1 MLLWKL
7 ESAAA
12 GGEGKLWYH
21 SAEWELNAWVKSTKE
36 NWNEISLPQSNSGF
50 MKRTT
55 AESCRLLVVTGNTV
69 PGGLYLCR
77 RGSTVLE
84 FENA

>member
-1 MLLWKL
+1 MLLL
-7 ESAAA
+7 GERGSCGDILLSGSSMHGSA
-12 GGEGKLWYH
+12 
-21 SAEWELNAWVKSTKE
+21 KE
-36 NWNEISLPQSNSGF
+36 NWNEISLCQSNAGF